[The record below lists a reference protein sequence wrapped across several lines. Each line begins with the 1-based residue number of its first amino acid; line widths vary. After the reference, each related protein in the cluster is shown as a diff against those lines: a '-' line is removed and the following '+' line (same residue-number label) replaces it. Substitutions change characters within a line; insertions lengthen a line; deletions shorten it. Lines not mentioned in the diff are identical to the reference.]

1 MEPEDTGFD
10 SAEKRRPSRSPMKQ
24 GEGQVE
30 LARLLTALPTYQLVG
45 DVSLAAGDMGVR
57 VSGIAYDSRV
67 VRPGELFVAVRGMRE
82 DGHKYAA
89 DAVARGAV
97 AVVGEEL
104 VELPAGA
111 AGVMQIVVS
120 DSRDALSRLSAEFY
134 RHPSRQLR
142 VIGVTGTKGKTS
154 TTYLI
159 KAILEA
165 AGERVGLIGTIQNLI
180 GGDAL
185 PARRT
190 TPESTDL
197 QELLRRMVDEK
208 VDSVVMEVSSH
219 ALALKR
225 VQDVSFDVA
234 VFTNIGRDHLD
245 FHATPEEYLVAKKI
259 LFQSLRPYREDSGEA
274 PVKVRRFA
282 AINRDNHAW
291 DEVAA
296 AVTGVPVFT
305 YGVDS
310 LQADIRAHIQ
320 DIALAGTRVTLD
332 LPSGP
337 LELALQLIGKFNV
350 YNAVAAAA
358 VGIGLE
364 IPPETIKA
372 GLESVTGVPGRF
384 QRIRMGQPFEVV
396 VDYAHTPDSLE
407 QVLQAGRELHPRR
420 LLVAFGCGGDRD
432 RGKRPLMGS
441 VAARWADQVFITSDN
456 PRSEDPESICR
467 QIEEGYLRE
476 LNRVATEHAVI
487 VDRRKAIEAAIK
499 AARPGDLVVIAGKGH
514 ETYQEFARGRIH
526 FDDAEV
532 ARQVLAGLERGGA

>member
-1 MEPEDTGFD
+1 
-10 SAEKRRPSRSPMKQ
+10 MKQ

-30 LARLLTALPTYQLVG
+30 LTRLLTALPTYQLVG
-45 DVSLAAGDMGVR
+45 AVSLAAWDMGVR

-97 AVVGEEL
+97 AVVGEEP

-185 PARRT
+185 PAHRT

-259 LFQSLRPYREDSGEA
+259 LFQSLRPYREDAGEA

-320 DIALAGTRVTLD
+320 DIALDGTRVTLD

-350 YNAVAAAA
+350 YNAAAAAA

-384 QRIRMGQPFEVV
+384 QRIRQGQPFEVV

-476 LNRVATEHAVI
+476 PNRVATEHAVI
-487 VDRRKAIEAAIK
+487 VDRRKAIEAAMK

-532 ARQVLAGLERGGA
+532 ARQVLAGLEKGGA

>member
-45 DVSLAAGDMGVR
+45 GVSLAAGDMGVR

-197 QELLRRMVDEK
+197 Q
-208 VDSVVMEVSSH
+208 
-219 ALALKR
+219 
-225 VQDVSFDVA
+225 
-234 VFTNIGRDHLD
+234 
-245 FHATPEEYLVAKKI
+245 
-259 LFQSLRPYREDSGEA
+259 
-274 PVKVRRFA
+274 
-282 AINRDNHAW
+282 
-291 DEVAA
+291 
-296 AVTGVPVFT
+296 
-305 YGVDS
+305 
-310 LQADIRAHIQ
+310 
-320 DIALAGTRVTLD
+320 
-332 LPSGP
+332 
-337 LELALQLIGKFNV
+337 
-350 YNAVAAAA
+350 
-358 VGIGLE
+358 
-364 IPPETIKA
+364 
-372 GLESVTGVPGRF
+372 
-384 QRIRMGQPFEVV
+384 
-396 VDYAHTPDSLE
+396 
-407 QVLQAGRELHPRR
+407 
-420 LLVAFGCGGDRD
+420 
-432 RGKRPLMGS
+432 
-441 VAARWADQVFITSDN
+441 
-456 PRSEDPESICR
+456 
-467 QIEEGYLRE
+467 
-476 LNRVATEHAVI
+476 
-487 VDRRKAIEAAIK
+487 
-499 AARPGDLVVIAGKGH
+499 
-514 ETYQEFARGRIH
+514 
-526 FDDAEV
+526 
-532 ARQVLAGLERGGA
+532 